1 MVPTEVSDEAV
12 TPEPSVVAL
21 RTEVPAILNSM
32 LEARSMCSLKV
43 QLFVLLTQLIVLSV
57 APLRVMPPP
66 SAVVSVGVATEPSSR
81 FLSST
86 VTVLELTVVVVPETV
101 RLPPTVTLPVV
112 VSAAMVA
119 ALWSTVPVNVLLP
132 LMV

>member
-1 MVPTEVSDEAV
+1 
-12 TPEPSVVAL
+12 
-21 RTEVPAILNSM
+21 
-32 LEARSMCSLKV
+32 MCSLKV
-43 QLFVLLTQLIVLSV
+43 QLFVLLTQLMVLSV
-57 APLRVMPPP
+57 APFRVMPPP

-101 RLPPTVTLPVV
+101 RLPPTVTFPVV

-119 ALWSTVPVNVLLP
+119 ALKSTVPVNVLLP